1 MQYAISFN
9 SIYCDL
15 LCSNVLEKLFLFLL
29 FSCPIFHKSWSG
41 LFFNFAKKRKGGG
54 GGSGGESG
62 EEREGSAEIIREM

>member
-15 LCSNVLEKLFLFLL
+15 LCSNVLEKLFFFCYFLAQSFINL
-29 FSCPIFHKSWSG
+29 GLVYFSIS
-41 LFFNFAKKRKGGG
+41 LKREGG
-54 GGSGGESG
+54 GGESG